1 MDQIVTLEAE
11 QFKDSVFIHV
21 SVRGASPWSTKVKD
35 ADKAQQYL
43 TLQAAEIEAKRAAG
57 EEIDRSRV
65 ALSAP
70 PGAHT
75 TGKGKTALKMT
86 KRLLYSPQFDALRKH
101 LSDAKYAIVAPPE
114 YGGLA
119 NPSGIMDGLFELHKS
134 LVTRVNQHVAEAKR
148 KLTEPWTDDQGM
160 EHPGFLTAFLADY
173 PAAIER
179 ARIAPIL
186 DGGLGPLFDL
196 TDYPTEDEV
205 RAAFDI
211 DRRWIALGVPEG
223 LPPELRQQ
231 AMDELRSDLRQ
242 AGQAI
247 KETLRTGLLELLEH
261 GRDVLTPKP
270 GEKPKTIKES
280 LIGNVLQFCEIFSM
294 RNTQG
299 DTELA
304 EIVERCRATL
314 TGFDPD
320 KCRKFESVRE
330 EAAARFA
337 QLHAA
342 VDTLITTTKA
352 RRFDFSA
359 GVVEPPTN
367 PAREEAIEAT
377 LSLTPADIATA

>member
-1 MDQIVTLEAE
+1 MDTITTLDAE

-21 SVRGASPWSTKVKD
+21 SVRGATPWTCKVTD

-57 EEIDRSRV
+57 EVIDRSRI

-75 TGKGKTALKMT
+75 GKGKTALKMSKT
-86 KRLLYSPQFDALRKH
+86 LLYSPQFDRLRKH
-101 LSDAKYAIVAPPE
+101 LSEAKYAIVAPPQ

-119 NPSGIMDGLFELHKS
+119 NPSGIMDGLFELHKN
-134 LVTRVNQHVAEAKR
+134 LVPRVNDQIAEAKR
-148 KLTEPWTDDQGM
+148 RLLEPWIDNEGM
-160 EHPGFLTAFLADY
+160 EHPGYLVDFLSDY

-179 ARIAPIL
+179 ARTAPVL
-186 DGGLGPLFDL
+186 EGGLGPLFNL
-196 TDYPTEDEV
+196 ADYPTEAEV

-261 GRDVLTPKP
+261 GRDVLAPKP

-280 LIGNVLQFCEIFSM
+280 LIGNVLQFCEVFSM
-294 RNTQG
+294 RNTQN

-304 EIVERCRATL
+304 EIVERCKQTL

-320 KCRKFESVRE
+320 KCRRFESVRE

-337 QLHAA
+337 ELHSALDS
-342 VDTLITTTKA
+342 VITTTKA
-352 RRFDFSA
+352 RRFDFGA
-359 GVVEPPTN
+359 GQA
-367 PAREEAIEAT
+367 PAP
-377 LSLTPADIATA
+377 TPAPADAPDGQTELATA